1 MVSYTTFCC
10 EQNIP
15 PITWNW
21 QETWAAVQSL
31 SRETG
36 GWCSKNP
43 YRRRHRVT
51 SNLLISIPILVSKL
65 LGQVES
71 LGSLSCSFSCCWAIF
86 VTWQGAVTT
95 GGLMSLEYVHAVGGE
110 GDVVKLQWRFGKQ
123 FATRCTGKDFWE
135 DHISVVRLLLVLTRR
150 HAVFVFC

>member
-1 MVSYTTFCC
+1 MVSYTTFRC

-15 PITWNW
+15 AVTWNR
-21 QETWAAVQSL
+21 QEIWAAVQSL
-31 SRETG
+31 SGETG
-36 GWCSKNP
+36 GCRSENP
-43 YRRRHRVT
+43 YKRRHRVT

-71 LGSLSCSFSCCWAIF
+71 LSSLSRSFSCCWAIF

-110 GDVVKLQWRFGKQ
+110 GDVVKLQWRFGKW
-123 FATRCTGKDFWE
+123 FAKRCTEKDFWE
-135 DHISVVRLLLVLTRR
+135 DYISVVRLSVVLTRS
-150 HAVFVFC
+150 HGVLVFC